1 MNGRDCIG
9 QRFILD
15 QNYIHLKNLIIVM
28 YLQVLGYH
36 NHQKLMQYSWNYMN
50 DSLRTDVFVRYQP
63 ETVACACIYLT
74 ARKLKLP
81 LPKNPAWYTIFG
93 ATEEEIRDISLR
105 ILRLY
110 CRPKPEIEALEKKV
124 EDLCKKY
131 QEAKAKARKSRKST
145 DREADRQ
152 VETTRRATKGK
163 AIRDLGAIRL
173 TPNPGKGKSGPGQEA
188 TTEIR
193 KTTDTLRSMTSTKRT
208 AGIRMIGIGTPKK
221 TGTLKKIGIRKKKS
235 TLIRIGTTIRRT
247 ERTSTTEKK
256 NIEMI
261 NIAEKIGRNTRS
273 RSTGRRTSL
282 ITQRSI

>member
-1 MNGRDCIG
+1 
-9 QRFILD
+9 
-15 QNYIHLKNLIIVM
+15 M